1 MKYRLLLLL
10 TALIWGAAFVAQRVS
25 NATMGPFA
33 FNATRYALGTLSV
46 LPLVLWQRE
55 TALRPQAPA
64 WLTLPRA
71 CFFLGLVLFAGSTF
85 QQVGM
90 IYTTAGKAGFI
101 TALYIVAVP
110 LLGFFIGQPFRLLHL
125 VGLGLA
131 MLGLYLLAFQS
142 GAPLNFGDLLELCG
156 VLFWGFSILGISA
169 FVKYY
174 ASIVLAFGQLAVC
187 TLLNFAAMFVTGES
201 LTTAMIMQTLLPI
214 LYAGIMSSGVAYTL
228 QVFGQAKVPPTEASL
243 LLSMEM
249 VFGALSGYL
258 LLGETMNTREL
269 LGCALMACGIF
280 AAQIPSRILWQRQ
293 T

>member
-1 MKYRLLLLL
+1 
-10 TALIWGAAFVAQRVS
+10 
-25 NATMGPFA
+25 
-33 FNATRYALGTLSV
+33 
-46 LPLVLWQRE
+46 
-55 TALRPQAPA
+55 
-64 WLTLPRA
+64 LPRA
-71 CFFLGLVLFAGSTF
+71 CFFLGLVLFAGTTF

-131 MLGLYLLAFQS
+131 MVGLYLLAFQS
-142 GAPLNFGDLLELCG
+142 GSPLNFGDLLELCG
-156 VLFWGFSILGISA
+156 VLFWGLSILGISS

-174 ASIVLAFGQLAVC
+174 ASIVLAFGQLLVC
-187 TLLNFAAMFVTGES
+187 TLLNLAAMLLTGET

-258 LLGETMNTREL
+258 LLGETMNAREL

-280 AAQIPSRILWQRQ
+280 AAQVPSRILWQRHSTQ
-293 T
+293 TEENKNA